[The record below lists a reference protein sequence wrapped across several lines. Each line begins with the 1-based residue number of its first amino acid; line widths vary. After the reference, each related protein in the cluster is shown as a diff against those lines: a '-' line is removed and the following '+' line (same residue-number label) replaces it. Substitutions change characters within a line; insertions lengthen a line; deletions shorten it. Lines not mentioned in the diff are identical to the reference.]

1 MSNQTQPIGRILL
14 KDARLAFPNLF
25 EPTTVAGEGKPRY
38 SATLLLALDHP
49 QLAEIKKKIDAI
61 AKDKWREKAAGI
73 LSGLYKTGKVALHD
87 GDEKAQYDGFPG
99 NMFVAAAAQEN
110 APPAIIQPWDGNPR
124 ISQNDIKDS
133 AERAAFMK
141 MAQSKLYAGCYVNAS
156 LEFWVQDNQ
165 WGKRVNCTLRG
176 VQFLRDGDSFSA
188 GRPADADEFEEVTE
202 GADADDFA

>member
-1 MSNQTQPIGRILL
+1 MSTNQPLGRILL
-14 KDARLAFPNLF
+14 KDVRLAFPNLF

-38 SATLLLALDHP
+38 SATLLFPVDHP
-49 QLAEIKKKIDAI
+49 QLADIKTKIDAL

-73 LSGLYKTGKVALHD
+73 LAGLYKTGKVALHD
-87 GDEKAQYDGFPG
+87 GDEKAQYDGFSG
-99 NMFVAAAAQEN
+99 NMFVAAASQEN
-110 APPAIIQPWDGNPR
+110 APPTVIDQARNAL
-124 ISQNDIKDS
+124 S
-133 AERAAFMK
+133 AK
-141 MAQSKLYAGCYVNAS
+141 SGKPYAGCYVNAS

-202 GADADDFA
+202 GAGADDFA